1 LATVSLVFFWR
12 RILLSRLSSSSV
24 NLTMYFLEVGVM
36 VDKPPQLVDR
46 YTTEIVPEL
55 HTTSKISA

>member
-1 LATVSLVFFWR
+1 VFFWR

-36 VDKPPQLVDR
+36 VDKPPQLIDR

-55 HTTSKISA
+55 HTTFKISA

>member
-1 LATVSLVFFWR
+1 
-12 RILLSRLSSSSV
+12 
-24 NLTMYFLEVGVM
+24 M
-36 VDKPPQLVDR
+36 VDKPPQLIDR